1 MTVGVMQPLLG
12 IGAYTAGEA
21 SRLTGISAP
30 RLRRWLAGYHYRLE
44 ERSGEQPPLWT
55 PQHDGGEA
63 LTLGFRDLIEA
74 RFVNAFVNAGL
85 SLFAIRQLL
94 DHARDVVGD
103 THPLSTKQF
112 QTDGRTLFL
121 EVWKDDEAGLIDL
134 KNGQRAFH
142 SVIKPSFK
150 DLEFEHDAVS
160 RWYIAGVGKPII
172 VDPAIAFGQ
181 PTLKGTGIPTVRL
194 ADAVKAE
201 GGNEALVAR
210 QFDVSVAYV
219 RQAVTFERRLKQA
232 A

>member
-1 MTVGVMQPLLG
+1 MAVEVMQPLLG

-55 PQHDGGEA
+55 PQHSGET

-94 DHARDVVGD
+94 EHAREVVGD

-160 RWYIAGVGKPII
+160 KWYIAGVGKPII

>member
-1 MTVGVMQPLLG
+1 MAVLVMQPLLG

-30 RLRRWLAGYHYRLE
+30 RLRRWLTGYHYQLD
-44 ERSGEQPPLWT
+44 ERSAEQPPLWA
-55 PQHDGGEA
+55 PQHNVGDA

-85 SLFAIRQLL
+85 SLFSIRQLL
-94 DHARDVVGD
+94 SHARDVVGD
-103 THPLSTKQF
+103 AHPLSTKQF

-160 RWYIAGVGKPII
+160 KWYIAGIGRPIV
-172 VDPAIAFGQ
+172 VDPAVAFGQ

-194 ADAVKAE
+194 AEAVKAE
-201 GGNEALVAR
+201 GGDEALVAR
-210 QFDVSVAYV
+210 QFDVPVAYV
-219 RQAVTFERRLKQA
+219 RQAMTFERGLKKA